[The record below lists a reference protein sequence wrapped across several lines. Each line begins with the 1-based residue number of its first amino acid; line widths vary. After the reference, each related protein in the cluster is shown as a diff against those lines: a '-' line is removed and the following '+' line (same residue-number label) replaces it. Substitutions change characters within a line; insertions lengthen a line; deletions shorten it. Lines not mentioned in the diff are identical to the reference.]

1 MKYVYIP
8 VQGYQ
13 GTYSD
18 VCVCVSGKKLLNLDN
33 LHKTHLNVEH
43 LNRQGY
49 CRVDYFK
56 TVGK

>member
-1 MKYVYIP
+1 MYIP

-43 LNRQGY
+43 LNRKGY